1 MIIDDQD
8 THLEARDG
16 RQGRLKYCTLQLDRR
31 RFALSTPFA
40 AGIASRRCREN
51 LMMWRTLSL
60 RARLNLLLA
69 LVLVLGLAINIGRLL
84 LEAGPR
90 VQAEDQSV
98 VRLAREFVQTLVADL
113 NESADPDARLDQI
126 VTRLKE
132 LRHVSITRSPEE
144 AGATPQVPPHQDTT
158 ADAPTV
164 PGWFVTL
171 IHPEQTTVNLPV
183 ILNGRSLG
191 ALAITSHPTDE
202 IAEIWDGIVAQLE
215 VGSAIAIILFVITM
229 TVMNRALAPIQS
241 LASAMTSIAAGRYE
255 TRVTPAGPPEF
266 AAICGQLNDL
276 VATLGQSLQEKQQ
289 LAEKIVS
296 LQDAERKDVARELHD
311 EFGPHLFA
319 LRAHASALAQTA
331 STDAPDIASL
341 RKHGDSILAQIN
353 TLQHVNRR
361 VLDRLRPVGLAELGL
376 ADALGALLRLWR
388 EANPGVT
395 IETLIS
401 PELGRPGDTT
411 ELTIYRIVQEALTNV
426 FRHSGAT
433 HVEIAIEPAALP
445 AGLPAAAATLLR
457 VRDNG
462 AGLPADHRTGFGLMG
477 MRERVLALG
486 GTLTVASGE
495 RGVVVEA
502 VVPNG
507 RPR

>member
-1 MIIDDQD
+1 
-8 THLEARDG
+8 
-16 RQGRLKYCTLQLDRR
+16 
-31 RFALSTPFA
+31 
-40 AGIASRRCREN
+40 
-51 LMMWRTLSL
+51 MWRTLSL
-60 RARLNLLLA
+60 RTRLNLLLA

-98 VRLAREFVQTLVADL
+98 IRLAREFVQTLVPDL
-113 NESADPDARLDQI
+113 NESADADARLDQI
-126 VTRLKE
+126 VTRLGE
-132 LRHVSITRSPEE
+132 LRHVSITRSSDDAAKVPP
-144 AGATPQVPPHQDTT
+144 APPHQDTAT
-158 ADAPTV
+158 DAPHV
-164 PGWFVTL
+164 PGWFITL

-183 ILNGRSLG
+183 IVNGRSLG

-202 IAEIWDGIVAQLE
+202 IAEIWDGIVTQLE
-215 VGSAIAIILFVITM
+215 VGTAIAVILLVITM

-241 LASAMTSIAAGRYE
+241 LVAAMKGIAAGNYD
-255 TRVTPAGPPEF
+255 TRVTPGGPPEF
-266 AAICGQLNDL
+266 AAIGTQLNDL
-276 VATLGQSLQEKQQ
+276 VATLGQSLQDKQQ

-319 LRAHASALAQTA
+319 LRAHASALAQA
-331 STDAPDIASL
+331 AGTDTPDIRAL
-341 RKHGDSILAQIN
+341 RKHGDSILAQVN

-361 VLDRLRPVGLAELGL
+361 VLDRLRPVGLSELGL
-376 ADALGALLRLWR
+376 ADALGALMRLWR

-395 IETLIS
+395 IETSIS
-401 PELGRPGDTT
+401 PEVGRPGDTA

-433 HVEIAIEPAALP
+433 RVDVAIEPAAP
-445 AGLPAAAATLLR
+445 PKGLPAATLLR

-462 AGLPADHRTGFGLMG
+462 AGLPADHKTGFGLMG

-495 RGVVVEA
+495 RGVLVEA

-507 RPR
+507 PPR

>member
-1 MIIDDQD
+1 
-8 THLEARDG
+8 
-16 RQGRLKYCTLQLDRR
+16 
-31 RFALSTPFA
+31 
-40 AGIASRRCREN
+40 
-51 LMMWRTLSL
+51 MWRTLSL
-60 RARLNLLLA
+60 RTRLNLLLA

-113 NESADPDARLDQI
+113 NESTDPDARLDQI
-126 VTRLKE
+126 VMSLTE
-132 LRHVSITRSPEE
+132 LRHVSITRIRKQSG
-144 AGATPQVPPHQDTT
+144 AGGAVPLHQDTIES
-158 ADAPTV
+158 AGSV
-164 PGWFVTL
+164 PGWFMTL
-171 IHPEQTTVNLPV
+171 IHPEQTTVTLPV
-183 ILNGRSLG
+183 IVNGRSLG
-191 ALAITSHPTDE
+191 LLAITSHPTDE
-202 IAEIWDGIVAQLE
+202 IAEIWDGVVTQLE
-215 VGSAIAIILFVITM
+215 VGSAIAVILFVITIM
-229 TVMNRALAPIQS
+229 VMNRALDPIQS
-241 LASAMTSIAAGRYE
+241 LAAAMKSIAAGHYE
-255 TRVTPAGPPEF
+255 TRVAPSGPPEF

-276 VATLGQSLQEKQQ
+276 VATLGRSLQDKQQ

-331 STDAPDIASL
+331 GTDTPDIRSL
-341 RKHGDSILAQIN
+341 RKHGDSILAQVN

-361 VLDRLRPVGLAELGL
+361 VLDRLRPAGLADLGL
-376 ADALGALLRLWR
+376 ADALGALMRLWR
-388 EANPGVT
+388 EANPDIT
-395 IETLIS
+395 IETSIS
-401 PELGRPGDTT
+401 PDLGRPGDTA

-433 HVEIAIEPAALP
+433 HVDIAIEPAAPP
-445 AGLPAAAATLLR
+445 AGLTATASATLLR

-462 AGLPADHRTGFGLMG
+462 AGLPADHKSGFGLMG

-486 GTLTVASGE
+486 GTLTVASSE

-507 RPR
+507 PPR

>member
-1 MIIDDQD
+1 
-8 THLEARDG
+8 
-16 RQGRLKYCTLQLDRR
+16 
-31 RFALSTPFA
+31 
-40 AGIASRRCREN
+40 
-51 LMMWRTLSL
+51 MWRTFSL
-60 RARLNLLLA
+60 RRRLNLLLA

-113 NESADPDARLDQI
+113 SESAEPDARLDQI
-126 VTRLKE
+126 VTQLGD
-132 LRHVSITRSPEE
+132 LRHVSITRIRGGTGRAP
-144 AGATPQVPPHQDTT
+144 PLPPHQDTT

-183 ILNGRSLG
+183 IVNGRSLG
-191 ALAITSHPTDE
+191 MLVITSHPTDE
-202 IAEIWDGIVAQLE
+202 IAEIWDGIVTQLE
-215 VGSAIAIILFVITM
+215 VGSAIVVILFAITIM
-229 TVMNRALAPIQS
+229 VMNRALDPIQS
-241 LASAMTSIAAGRYE
+241 LVAAMKSIAAGHYE
-255 TRVTPAGPPEF
+255 TRVTPGGPPEF
-266 AAICGQLNDL
+266 AAIGGQLNDL
-276 VATLGQSLQEKQQ
+276 VATLGQSLQDKQQ

-319 LRAHASALAQTA
+319 LRAHASALAQA
-331 STDAPDIASL
+331 AGAEAPDIPSL
-341 RKHGDSILAQIN
+341 RKHGDSILAQVN

-361 VLDRLRPVGLAELGL
+361 VLDRLRPVGLSELGL
-376 ADALGALLRLWR
+376 ADALGALMRLWR

-395 IETLIS
+395 IKTSIS
-401 PELGRPGDTT
+401 PELGRPGDTA

-433 HVEIAIEPAALP
+433 HVDIAIEPAAP
-445 AGLPAAAATLLR
+445 PKGLPAAGAAILLR

-462 AGLPADHRTGFGLMG
+462 AGLPADHRSGFGLMG

-486 GTLTVASGE
+486 GTLTVASSE
-495 RGVVVEA
+495 QGVLVEA
-502 VVPNG
+502 LVPNG
-507 RPR
+507 SPP

>member
-1 MIIDDQD
+1 
-8 THLEARDG
+8 
-16 RQGRLKYCTLQLDRR
+16 
-31 RFALSTPFA
+31 
-40 AGIASRRCREN
+40 
-51 LMMWRTLSL
+51 MWRTFSL
-60 RARLNLLLA
+60 RTRLNLLLA

-98 VRLAREFVQTLVADL
+98 VKLAREFVQTLVADL
-113 NESADPDARLDQI
+113 SESAEPDARLDQI
-126 VTRLKE
+126 VTRLGE
-132 LRHVSITRSPEE
+132 LRHVSITRIRGG
-144 AGATPQVPPHQDTT
+144 AGRAPPLSPHQDTA

-171 IHPEQTTVNLPV
+171 IHPEQTTVDLPV
-183 ILNGRSLG
+183 LVNGRSLG
-191 ALAITSHPTDE
+191 TLAITSHPTDE
-202 IAEIWDGIVAQLE
+202 IAEIWDGIVTQLE

-229 TVMNRALAPIQS
+229 TVLNRALAPIQS
-241 LASAMTSIAAGRYE
+241 LAGAMKNIAAGDYE
-255 TRVTPAGPPEF
+255 TRVTPRGPPEF
-266 AAICGQLNDL
+266 AAICSQLNDL
-276 VATLGQSLQEKQQ
+276 VATLGQSLRDKQQ

-319 LRAHASALAQTA
+319 LRAHASALAQAATA
-331 STDAPDIASL
+331 DAPDIRSL

-361 VLDRLRPVGLAELGL
+361 VLDRLRPVGLSELGL
-376 ADALGALLRLWR
+376 TDALGALMRLWR

-395 IETLIS
+395 IETSIS
-401 PELGRPGDTT
+401 PELGRPGDTA

-433 HVEIAIEPAALP
+433 HVEIAIEPAAP
-445 AGLPAAAATLLR
+445 PKGLPAAGAATLLR

-462 AGLPADHRTGFGLMG
+462 AGLPAAHRSGFGLMG

-486 GTLTVASGE
+486 GTLTVASSE
-495 RGVVVEA
+495 QGVLVEA
-502 VVPNG
+502 LVPNG
-507 RPR
+507 APP